1 MANSSSSS
9 STTPLEPEKECHYLN
24 GLVWKKNYLTDE
36 TYGILVAIISM
47 NSMTVLPTI
56 LLNVLTI
63 LAVASKE
70 RLQTTSQVLLA
81 CLAGIE
87 LFGVVTVQSI
97 GIAIEIKRI
106 LGDGPFCDLQKA
118 FTVTCIGGGFAVV
131 GQIVLISIDRYIA
144 IKHPLRYREMVSR
157 RRLKYALF
165 LNLSVAAVVTIQETV
180 LAVIDSGSKQYFTY
194 IMVKDL
200 TLVVIYLIYV
210 AVICYTY
217 RYIFSETRRQLKRL
231 KTEQLSNEE
240 VKRLK
245 KENKAANTLA
255 LLLGL
260 LILFY
265 LPIITTFIVFAVS
278 HDILEPP
285 VILAVWSLV
294 FNVSLLSG
302 LFHPIIYCWR
312 KKKLRQAFLEILHL
326 RQPENAPPPIEMQVL
341 ERHQPQIPP
350 TQCEP
355 FSRNQIREEPVL
367 RSVRPLEA
375 DLNVERV
382 QNDP

>member
-1 MANSSSSS
+1 M
-9 STTPLEPEKECHYLN
+9 
-24 GLVWKKNYLTDE
+24 
-36 TYGILVAIISM
+36 AIISM

-56 LLNVLTI
+56 LLKVLTI

-70 RLQTTSQVLLA
+70 RLQITSRVLLA
-81 CLAGIE
+81 CLAGID
-87 LFGVVTVQSI
+87 LFCAVSAQSI

-106 LGDGPFCDLQKA
+106 LVDGPFCDMQKA
-118 FTVTCIGGGFAVV
+118 FTVICMGGGFAVV

-144 IKHPLRYREMVSR
+144 IKHFLRYREIVSR
-157 RRLKYALF
+157 RPIKYALF
-165 LNLSVAAVVTIQETV
+165 LNLSVAAVVTVQETV

-200 TLVVIYLIYV
+200 TRVVIYLIYV

-217 RYIFSETRRQLKRL
+217 RYIFSETRRQMKRL
-231 KTEQLSNEE
+231 KTEQLTNAE

-255 LLLGL
+255 LLL
-260 LILFY
+260 

-278 HDILEPP
+278 HEILELPGM
-285 VILAVWSLV
+285 LAVWSLV

-302 LFHPIIYCWR
+302 LVHPIIYCWR
-312 KKKLRQAFLEILHL
+312 SKKLRQAFLEILHL
-326 RQPENAPPPIEMQVL
+326 RQPENAPPPIEMQVV

-355 FSRNQIREEPVL
+355 FSRNLIREELVL

>member
-1 MANSSSSS
+1 MAMSSSSLL
-9 STTPLEPEKECHYLN
+9 TTLLEPEKECHYLH
-24 GLVWKKNYLTDE
+24 GFVWKKNYLTDE
-36 TYGILVAIISM
+36 TYGILVAIVSM

-81 CLAGIE
+81 CLAGID
-87 LFGVVTVQSI
+87 LFGVVIAHAI

-106 LGDGPFCDLQKA
+106 LGDGPFCDLEKA
-118 FTVTCIGGGFAVV
+118 FTVIYIGGGFAVV

-144 IKHPLRYREMVSR
+144 IKHPLRYCEMVSR
-157 RRLKYALF
+157 RRLKYAVV
-165 LNLSVAAVVTIQETV
+165 LNLSVAAVVAIQETV

-200 TLVVIYLIYV
+200 TLVVICLIYV

-217 RYIFSETRRQLKRL
+217 RYIFSETRRQMKRL

-265 LPIITTFIVFAVS
+265 LPTITAFIVFAVS

-285 VILAVWSLV
+285 AIIIIIIIFIYLNTESL
-294 FNVSLLSG
+294 S
-302 LFHPIIYCWR
+302 
-312 KKKLRQAFLEILHL
+312 
-326 RQPENAPPPIEMQVL
+326 
-341 ERHQPQIPP
+341 
-350 TQCEP
+350 
-355 FSRNQIREEPVL
+355 
-367 RSVRPLEA
+367 
-375 DLNVERV
+375 
-382 QNDP
+382 

>member
-1 MANSSSSS
+1 M
-9 STTPLEPEKECHYLN
+9 L
-24 GLVWKKNYLTDE
+24 
-36 TYGILVAIISM
+36 
-47 NSMTVLPTI
+47 
-56 LLNVLTI
+56 
-63 LAVASKE
+63 
-70 RLQTTSQVLLA
+70 
-81 CLAGIE
+81 
-87 LFGVVTVQSI
+87 
-97 GIAIEIKRI
+97 
-106 LGDGPFCDLQKA
+106 
-118 FTVTCIGGGFAVV
+118 

-180 LAVIDSGSKQYFTY
+180 LAVIDSGSKEYVTY

-200 TLVVIYLIYV
+200 TLVVICLIYV

-217 RYIFSETRRQLKRL
+217 RYIFSETRRQMKRL

-265 LPIITTFIVFAVS
+265 LPAIISGTVFAVS
-278 HDILEPP
+278 HDILEPAAT
-285 VILAVWSLV
+285 LALWSLV
-294 FNVSLLSG
+294 FNFSLLSG

-312 KKKLRQAFLEILHL
+312 SKKLRQAFLEILHL
-326 RQPENAPPPIEMQVL
+326 RQPENAPPPIEMQVI
-341 ERHQPQIPP
+341 ERHQPQIPA

-355 FSRNQIREEPVL
+355 FSRNLIREEPVL

>member
-9 STTPLEPEKECHYLN
+9 STTPLEPEKECHYLY
-24 GLVWKKNYLTDE
+24 GFVWKKSYLTDE

-70 RLQTTSQVLLA
+70 RLKSTSHVQLA
-81 CLAGIE
+81 CLAGID
-87 LFGVVTVQSI
+87 LFGVVTAQSL
-97 GIAIEIKRI
+97 GVAIEIKRI

-118 FTVTCIGGGFAVV
+118 FTVVCIGGGFAVIC
-131 GQIVLISIDRYIA
+131 QIVLISIDRYIA
-144 IKHPLRYREMVSR
+144 IKHPLRYREIVSR

-180 LAVIDSGSKQYFTY
+180 LAVIDSGSKQFFTY
-194 IMVKDL
+194 IMVKDS

-217 RYIFSETRRQLKRL
+217 RYIFSETRRQMKRL

-302 LFHPIIYCWR
+302 LVHPIIYCWR
-312 KKKLRQAFLEILHL
+312 SKKLRQAFLEILHL
-326 RQPENAPPPIEMQVL
+326 RQPENAPPPIEMQVI

-350 TQCEP
+350 TKWEP
-355 FSRNQIREEPVL
+355 FSRNEIREEPVL

-375 DLNVERV
+375 DLNIERI

>member
-9 STTPLEPEKECHYLN
+9 STTLLEPEKECHYLY
-24 GLVWKKNYLTDE
+24 GFVWKKNYLTDE

-47 NSMTVLPTI
+47 NSMTVLPTV

-70 RLQTTSQVLLA
+70 RLQSTSHVLLA
-81 CLAGIE
+81 CLAGID
-87 LFGVVTVQSI
+87 LFGVVTAQSI
-97 GIAIEIKRI
+97 GIAIEIRRI
-106 LGDGPFCDLQKA
+106 ISDGPFCDLQKA
-118 FTVTCIGGGFAVV
+118 FTVTCIGGGFAVF
-131 GQIVLISIDRYIA
+131 GQLVLISMDRYIA

-157 RRLKYALF
+157 RRLKYAVV

-180 LAVIDSGSKQYFTY
+180 LAVIDLGLKEYVTY
-194 IMVKDL
+194 IMVKDF
-200 TLVVIYLIYV
+200 TLVVICLIYV
-210 AVICYTY
+210 GVICYTY
-217 RYIFSETRRQLKRL
+217 RYIFSETRRQMKRL
-231 KTEQLSNEE
+231 KSEQLSNEE

-245 KENKAANTLA
+245 KENKAVNTLA

-265 LPIITTFIVFAVS
+265 LHAIIAGTAFAVS

-285 VILAVWSLV
+285 ATLARWSLV

-312 KKKLRQAFLEILHL
+312 SKKLREAFCEILYL
-326 RQPENAPPPIEMQVL
+326 RQPENAPPPIEMQVI
-341 ERHQPQIPP
+341 ERYQPQIPP

-375 DLNVERV
+375 DLNVERL

>member
-1 MANSSSSS
+1 MAKSSSSL
-9 STTPLEPEKECHYLN
+9 STTLLEPEKECHYLY
-24 GLVWKKNYLTDE
+24 GFVWKKNYLTDE

-70 RLQTTSQVLLA
+70 RLQNKSQVLLA
-81 CLAGIE
+81 CLAGID
-87 LFGVVTVQSI
+87 LFGVVIAHAI

-106 LGDGPFCDLQKA
+106 LDDGPFCDLEKA
-118 FTVTCIGGGFAVV
+118 FTVICIGGGFAVV

-157 RRLKYALF
+157 RRVKYALF

-194 IMVKDL
+194 IIVKDL
-200 TLVVIYLIYV
+200 TLVVICLIYV

-217 RYIFSETRRQLKRL
+217 RYIFSETRRQVKRL

-265 LPIITTFIVFAVS
+265 LPTITAFIVFAFS

-285 VILAVWSLV
+285 ATLALWSLV
-294 FNVSLLSG
+294 FNFSLLSG

-312 KKKLRQAFLEILHL
+312 SKKLRQAFLEILHL
-326 RQPENAPPPIEMQVL
+326 RQSENAPPPIEMQVI

-350 TQCEP
+350 TQCEA
-355 FSRNQIREEPVL
+355 FSRNQIRKEPVL
-367 RSVRPLEA
+367 RSVRVLEA

>member
-9 STTPLEPEKECHYLN
+9 TTTPLEPEKECHYLS
-24 GLVWKKNYLTDE
+24 GFVWKKSYLTDE
-36 TYGILVAIISM
+36 TYGILVAITRM
-47 NSMTVLPTI
+47 NSITVLPTI

-70 RLQTTSQVLLA
+70 RLQTTSHVLLA
-81 CLAGIE
+81 CLAGID
-87 LFGVVTVQSI
+87 LFGVVTAHSI

-106 LGDGPFCDLQKA
+106 LGDGPFCDLEKA
-118 FTVTCIGGGFAVV
+118 FTVICIGGGFAVV
-131 GQIVLISIDRYIA
+131 GQIVLTSIDRYIA

-157 RRLKYALF
+157 RRVKYALI
-165 LNLSVAAVVTIQETV
+165 LNMSVAAVVTIQETV
-180 LAVIDSGSKQYFTY
+180 LAVIDSGSKEYVTY
-194 IMVKDL
+194 IMVKDS
-200 TLVVIYLIYV
+200 TLVVICFIYV

-217 RYIFSETRRQLKRL
+217 RYIFSETWRQMKRL
-231 KTEQLSNEE
+231 KTEQLSSND

-255 LLLGL
+255 LGL
-260 LILFY
+260 LLLFY
-265 LPIITTFIVFAVS
+265 LPAMTAGTMFAVS

-285 VILAVWSLV
+285 AMLALWSLV

-312 KKKLRQAFLEILHL
+312 SKKLRQAFLEILHL
-326 RQPENAPPPIEMQVL
+326 RQPENAPPPIEMQVI
-341 ERHQPQIPP
+341 ERHQPQILP
-350 TQCEP
+350 TKWEP

-375 DLNVERV
+375 DLNVERI